1 MIWFHDLTRWSLA
14 DAIARPILQLI
25 DGRSLDPLP
34 PVLGVVADMGHETLG
49 ATAVPL
55 RSLNPTV
62 RLLGEHMGRL
72 TMPIVG

>member
-1 MIWFHDLTRWSLA
+1 MVGFHHLSRWSLA
-14 DAIARPILQLI
+14 DAITSPILKLI

-34 PVLGVVADMGHETLG
+34 PVLGVIADMGHETLG